1 MLKKTSKSV
10 CTSTAMVYPDP
21 LSLTPSTSSAIKTPE
36 NTEGDPDGLNQQI
49 EEISKWNTPLIR
61 CTAQVEEQ

>member
-1 MLKKTSKSV
+1 
-10 CTSTAMVYPDP
+10 MVSPDP

-36 NTEGDPDGLNQQI
+36 NTEGDPDGPNQQI

-61 CTAQVEEQ
+61 CTAQVDEQ